1 MARSPRGRG
10 LIEFDRGATVRGIQ
24 ISARNAKGQ
33 YTSLQGVVL
42 RANERALRY
51 LQDEAA
57 KNLQESISRKGNPQ
71 ERNSGRLL
79 RAIEEPRTHLI
90 GPREQRRTGE
100 RTGAILTRI
109 GRPVP
114 AYGYASKARRS
125 MLAGRVY
132 QNYLAEEAA
141 KVGANITVS

>member
-1 MARSPRGRG
+1 M
-10 LIEFDRGATVRGIQ
+10 LDNKVRK
-24 ISARNAKGQ
+24 NVP
-33 YTSLQGVVL
+33 YY
-42 RANERALRY
+42 RAL
-51 LQDEAA
+51 
-57 KNLQESISRKGNPQ
+57 
-71 ERNSGRLL
+71 ERGSDYWVGKRLPFVFL
-79 RAIEEPRTHLI
+79 GGAELGGGRTHLI